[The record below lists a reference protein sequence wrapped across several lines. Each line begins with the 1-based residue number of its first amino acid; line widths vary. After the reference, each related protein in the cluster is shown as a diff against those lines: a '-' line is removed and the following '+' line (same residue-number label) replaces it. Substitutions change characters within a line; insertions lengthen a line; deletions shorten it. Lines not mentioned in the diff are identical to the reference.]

1 MTPEL
6 QLLVCAAGF
15 WVAIHVLVA
24 GSPLRRA
31 IAGRIGEPG
40 FQGMFS
46 LLSLI
51 GLALLIWTYHRAAA
65 QGVNFDVWVPT
76 RAALWVPIVVMPI
89 AWLLFVGSVSGPN
102 PTSVGM
108 EKALHA
114 PEPARG
120 ILRVTRHPMLWSF
133 VLWGVAHA
141 CANGDA
147 ATLVLCAAIAL
158 PSLNGMFSIDRKRAL
173 RDPEGWRRYAEVTSI
188 LPFGAIVGGR
198 NRLVLGEVGA
208 VRVLVALLV
217 TAAVVVV
224 HPYLY
229 GASALP
235 F

>member
-6 QLLVCAAGF
+6 QALLAAAGL
-15 WVAIHVLVA
+15 WVGLHVLVA

-31 IAGRIGEPG
+31 VAGRIGEPG

-46 LLSLI
+46 LLSLVAL
-51 GLALLIWTYHRAAA
+51 GLLIWTYHRAAA

-76 RAALWVPIVVMPI
+76 RAALWAPIAVMPI

-120 ILRVTRHPMLWSF
+120 ILRITRHPMLWSF
-133 VLWGVAHA
+133 VLWSVAHA
-141 CANGDA
+141 SANGDA

-158 PSLNGMFSIDRKRAL
+158 PSLWGMRSIDRKRAR
-173 RDPEGWRRYAEVTSI
+173 RDPEGWQRYAAVTSI
-188 LPFGAIVGGR
+188 TPFAAIVGGR
-198 NRLVLGEVGA
+198 NRLALAEIGP

-217 TAAVVVV
+217 TAVVVAA
-224 HPYLY
+224 HPHLF